1 MLRSMILSRVVLFL
15 GIVSI
20 FGRAGDDK
28 TMNTSQVPITLT
40 ALNKPSPSTI
50 ISLQR
55 VKRAN
60 VDSFY
65 AKSYRG
71 DNVCTWVGP
80 STGSWENAGNWS
92 CGHIPT
98 SDNDVEIFTG
108 TVTINTAAFA
118 NSVIVG
124 GGAGLIVAS
133 GQSITILH

>member
-1 MLRSMILSRVVLFL
+1 MILSRLVLFF

-28 TMNTSQVPITLT
+28 PISTSHAPITLT
-40 ALNKPSPSTI
+40 AFHTPAPSTI
-50 ISLQR
+50 KSLQR

-80 STGSWENAGNWS
+80 STGNWESAGNWS
-92 CGHIPT
+92 CGHVPT
-98 SDNDVEIFTG
+98 SDSDVEIFTA

-118 NSVIVG
+118 NTIIVG
-124 GGAGLIVAS
+124 GSAGLIVAS